1 MEEEQEGV
9 GVGVEEEGLVH
20 LLKEPKI
27 LVQLNWMQ
35 LVVFHMNTDSSER
48 IGNTVYI
55 LTKSNS

>member
-9 GVGVEEEGLVH
+9 GVVVVEEGLVH

-35 LVVFHMNTDSSER
+35 LVVFHMSTDSSER
-48 IGNTVYI
+48 IGNGI
-55 LTKSNS
+55 LN